1 MAALLLASATAAA
14 QTTRVSA
21 AEAAAQEELR
31 AAARAGLV
39 TNQLTPVALESV
51 IDPEHYYVGPSDQ
64 FSVAVWSTPPLSATL
79 MVTPEG
85 SLVIPTIGEIPVADM
100 TLAAAK
106 EKVRGAIRR
115 NYARGEIVV
124 ALVQPRPVVVMV
136 VGSVLFPGLYT
147 LTAVDRATKAIESA
161 NRGELM
167 ELSAEQQYLITLQS
181 TRNVALR
188 HRDGTSSR
196 VDLDKFLG
204 THDQKYNPFLREGDV
219 IVVPR
224 KVENR
229 NSIGVYGEVNAP
241 NRYEYVE
248 GDSLTDMIRLA
259 QGFTTI
265 AHRDSAGFSRLDLT
279 GSVQSRSIV
288 SIEAILNGKAPNVA
302 LQPGDRLVV
311 FGRSEQRADYRVEVK
326 GEVRHPGT
334 YPISRD
340 RTRLSEVI
348 KRAGGF
354 TEQASLRTA
363 EVIRRSVEPTKIRME
378 QLESLRG
385 GADVEDS
392 TYYLLETSLRINKE
406 IVNTDFEKLFAQ
418 GDSTQNIILQSDD
431 VINIPP
437 RNRNIYVFGQVVSP
451 GNVPFTEGRPVD
463 WYIQMAGGFTQNA
476 RDGDVQV
483 IKARTRQWLNPGE
496 TKVEEGDYIWV
507 PKTIERSFGYYM
519 AIVGQTAAVISV
531 AVSVVLLVLQLNE

>member
-1 MAALLLASATAAA
+1 MNDNRWTSAALCVAVLLLTASPLLAQSS
-14 QTTRVSA
+14 RMSA
-21 AEAAAQEELR
+21 AELAAQEELR
-31 AAARAGLV
+31 AAARAGMT
-39 TNQLTPVALESV
+39 TNQMKPVALESV

-64 FSVAVWSTPPLSATL
+64 FSIAVWSTPPLSATI

-85 SLVIPTIGEIPVADM
+85 SLVIPTIGEVRVADL

-106 EKVRGAIRR
+106 EKVKSAIRR

-124 ALVQPRPVVVMV
+124 TLVQPRPVVVMV

-147 LTAVDRATKAIESA
+147 LSAVDRATKAIESA

-167 ELSAEQQYLITLQS
+167 ELSAEQQYMITLQS

-219 IVVPR
+219 IIVPR

-229 NSIGVYGEVNAP
+229 NTIGVYGEVNNP
-241 NRYEYVE
+241 SRYEYVD
-248 GDSLTDMIRLA
+248 GDSLLDMVRLA

-265 AHRDSAGFSRLDLT
+265 AHRDSAAFSRLDLT
-279 GSVQSRSIV
+279 GTVQTQMVISLN
-288 SIEAILNGKAPNVA
+288 AIMEGRAPNIP

-311 FGRSEQRADYRVEVK
+311 FGKSEQRADYRVEVK
-326 GEVRHPGT
+326 GEVRYPGT

-340 RTRLSEVI
+340 RTRLSEI
-348 KRAGGF
+348 IERAGGF
-354 TEQASLRTA
+354 TEQASLKTA
-363 EVIRRSVEPTKIRME
+363 EVVRRSVEPNKIRLE

-406 IVNTDFEKLFAQ
+406 IVNADFHKLFVEK
-418 GDSTQNIILQSDD
+418 DSTHNIFLQTDD
-431 VINIPP
+431 VINVPP
-437 RNRNIYVFGQVVSP
+437 RNKNIYVFGQVVSP
-451 GNVPFTEGRPVD
+451 GNVPFTDGKSVD
-463 WYIQMAGGFTQNA
+463 WYIAMAGGFTQNA
-476 RDGDVQV
+476 R
-483 IKARTRQWLNPGE
+483 
-496 TKVEEGDYIWV
+496 
-507 PKTIERSFGYYM
+507 
-519 AIVGQTAAVISV
+519 
-531 AVSVVLLVLQLNE
+531 